1 MAMLV
6 LGRVPLD
13 GLPGLLETFIFT
25 RYLGAGGT
33 HPQRLKKPWSRCGET
48 LDFQVWTGL
57 EGDGVGRGA
66 LTVRSPEMWAFI
78 KAIFENKIETREPG
92 PLPVTSR
99 VIIPL
104 TRVITSVT
112 HL

>member
-1 MAMLV
+1 MVYQVCWKHSSLPGTLELV
-6 LGRVPLD
+6 ERIRSALKSRGPDAVKLLTFRFGRVWKV
-13 GLPGLLETFIFT
+13 T
-25 RYLGAGGT
+25 
-33 HPQRLKKPWSRCGET
+33 
-48 LDFQVWTGL
+48 VL
-57 EGDGVGRGA
+57 EGGP
-66 LTVRSPEMWAFI
+66 LRSPEMWAFI